1 MSTTLEENSTLI
13 GEAQALAETL
23 PDAGSGTGTDI
34 SLGVT
39 GASVGDIIEITAVDS
54 NGTPT
59 AWTKV
64 TTQPTNRGK

>member
-1 MSTTLEENSTLI
+1 MAETILEENSTLI
-13 GEAQALAETL
+13 NEAQELAESL
-23 PDAGSGTGTDI
+23 PDANTSTITG
-34 SLGVT
+34 L
-39 GASVGDIIEITAVDS
+39 SVGDIIEITAVDS

>member
-13 GEAQALAETL
+13 NEAQELAESL
-23 PDAGSGTGTDI
+23 PDVNTSTITG
-34 SLGVT
+34 L
-39 GASVGDIIEITAVDS
+39 SVGDIIEITAVNS

-64 TTQPTNRGK
+64 TT

>member
-23 PDAGSGTGTDI
+23 PDAGTGTDI

-39 GASVGDIIEITAVDS
+39 GASVGDSIEITAVDS